1 MTLARFTKQ
10 PSEIL
15 DYLVDYTEWFS
26 ERSDT
31 PSTEVTTVDAGITKV
46 SSGIDGRI
54 VKVVLSGGTVG
65 ESYKITTRLTTT
77 SGIVR
82 EADFTVAVKEL

>member
-10 PSEIL
+10 PSEVL
-15 DYLVDYTEWFS
+15 DYLVDYTEWFA

-31 PSTEVTTVDAGITKV
+31 PSTELTVVETGITKV
-46 SSGIDGRI
+46 SSGIDGLI

-65 ESYKITTRLTTT
+65 VSYKITTKLTTT

-82 EADFTVAVKEL
+82 EADFTVAIKEL